1 MARVNQRG
9 EPVVK
14 ETLFPF
20 GSNTSDDDVR
30 EAISLLCDHLG
41 VRIIKTNAT
50 KSGHTEVELVVNSP
64 AT

>member
-1 MARVNQRG
+1 MTMVNQRG
-9 EPVVK
+9 EQVVE

-20 GSNTSDDDVR
+20 GAKVSDADVR

-50 KSGHTEVELVVNSP
+50 KHGHAEVQLVGGP
-64 AT
+64 K